1 MKRSMGLAVLAAVGM
16 AQGAW
21 GATWSL
27 DADHTAAE
35 FSVKHMMVSNVKGQF
50 SKVTGTVNLD
60 EKAPARSSVEAT
72 IDATTVDTRQ
82 PKRDAHLKSADFFDV
97 AKYPTLSFKSTS
109 VKKVGKDHFRVT
121 GDLTLHGVTKP
132 VVLDTQVTPPTKDPW
147 GNTRRGLHAT
157 TKIDREDYGL
167 KWNQAL
173 EAGGVLV
180 GKEVQITID
189 GEMIQKG

>member
-1 MKRSMGLAVLAAVGM
+1 MGLVVLAAVGM
-16 AQGAW
+16 AQVALGS
-21 GATWSL
+21 TWQL
-27 DADHTAAE
+27 DADHSAAE

-50 SKVTGTVNLD
+50 SKVAGTVNLD
-60 EKAPARSSVEAT
+60 EKSPSKSSVEAT

-82 PKRDAHLKSADFFDV
+82 AKRDAHLKSPDFFDV
-97 AKYPTLSFKSTS
+97 AKYPTISFKSTS
-109 VKKVGKDHFRVT
+109 VKKVGKDHFQVA
-121 GDLTLHGVTKP
+121 GNLTLHGVTRP
-132 VVLDTQVTPPTKDPW
+132 VVLDTQVTASAKDPW

-157 TKIDREDYGL
+157 TKVNREDYGL

-180 GKEVQITID
+180 GNEVSIAID

>member
-1 MKRSMGLAVLAAVGM
+1 MKRSMGWVVLAAVGV
-16 AQGAW
+16 AQVAM
-21 GATWSL
+21 GATWTL

-50 SKVTGTVNLD
+50 SKVAGTVNLD
-60 EKAPARSSVEAT
+60 EKAPSKSSVEAT

-82 PKRDAHLKSADFFDV
+82 PKRDAHLRSPDFFDV

-109 VKKVGKDHFRVT
+109 VKKVGKDHFRVA
-121 GDLTLHGVTKP
+121 GNLTLHGVTRP
-132 VVLDTQVTPPTKDPW
+132 VVLDTQITPPIKDPW
-147 GNTRRGLHAT
+147 GNNRRGLHAT

-167 KWNQAL
+167 NLNQAL
-173 EAGGVLV
+173 EAGGVVV

-189 GEMIQKG
+189 GEMIEKR